1 MNNPK
6 LLKIFLPLVI
16 ALGAG
21 LWWATSVQVRSTGTK
36 SFRQDSP
43 QSILEHVRTANS
55 PLVLVNFWASWC
67 EPCKEEMPALKELK
81 KLYSDKGLKIIL
93 VSIDDAE
100 DLDAAVQYLREND
113 MDFTTFYKGAQ
124 SLKFVSQI
132 YPQWTGAVPAS
143 VLFNPE
149 LKILDAWEGDSSLE
163 ELQQRVQKQLRGS

>member
-6 LLKIFLPLVI
+6 LLQIFLPLVI
-16 ALGAG
+16 AVGAG
-21 LWWATSVQVRSTGTK
+21 LWWATSVQDKSSATG
-36 SFRQDSP
+36 SIRQDSP
-43 QSILEHVRTANS
+43 QTILEHVRTANS

-81 KLYSDKGLKIIL
+81 KLYSDKDLKIIL
-93 VSIDDAE
+93 VSIDDA
-100 DLDAAVQYLREND
+100 DDVAAAIQYLTENN
-113 MDFTTFYKGAQ
+113 MDFTAFYKGAQ

-143 VLFNPE
+143 VLFNPD

-163 ELQQRVQKQLRGS
+163 ELQQRVKKQLRGS

>member
-1 MNNPK
+1 MNNPQF
-6 LLKIFLPLVI
+6 LKIFLPLVI
-16 ALGAG
+16 VLAAVF
-21 LWWATSVQVRSTGTK
+21 WWNKGVQVSSQGK
-36 SFRQDSP
+36 KAARQDSP
-43 QSILEHVRTANS
+43 ETILNHVRAANS

-67 EPCKEEMPALKELK
+67 EPCKEEMPALKQLK

-100 DLDAAVQYLREND
+100 EVEAAAAYLRDNN

-124 SLKFVSQI
+124 SLKFVSAI
-132 YPQWTGAVPAS
+132 FPQWSGAIPAS
-143 VLFNPE
+143 VLMNGE